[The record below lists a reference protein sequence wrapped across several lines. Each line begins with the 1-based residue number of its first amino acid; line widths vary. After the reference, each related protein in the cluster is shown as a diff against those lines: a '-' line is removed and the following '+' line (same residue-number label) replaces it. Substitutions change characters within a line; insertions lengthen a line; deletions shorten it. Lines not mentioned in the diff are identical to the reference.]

1 MTLNGSV
8 ALDQHRTLSCRTRAS
23 LWDFDHYA
31 DDRTMKMIVG
41 LGNPGKKYEKTR
53 HNIGFEFVDRLA
65 AKMAA
70 GPARVRSKGE
80 VAEATFGQE
89 KLLLVKPQ
97 TFMNLSG
104 ECVQPLRD
112 FHKIDH
118 RDILVV
124 CDDLSLAVGQLR
136 LRASGSSG
144 GQKGLADILQRLG
157 THDVPRLRIGIG
169 ATPSGWDA
177 ADFVLARFG
186 SEDRTEVDLA
196 LSRAQE
202 AIEFWI
208 REGID
213 KAMSRFNAAASKPTP
228 PKTERSPKLP
238 PPPDKS
244 DKIELSGD

>member
-1 MTLNGSV
+1 
-8 ALDQHRTLSCRTRAS
+8 
-23 LWDFDHYA
+23 
-31 DDRTMKMIVG
+31 MKMIVG

-53 HNIGFEFVDRLA
+53 HNIGFELVDRLA
-65 AKMAA
+65 SAFAA
-70 GPARVRSKGE
+70 SPSRVRSKGE

-89 KLLLVKPQ
+89 KLLLIKPQ

-104 ECVQPLRD
+104 ESVQPLRD
-112 FHKIDH
+112 FYKIDI
-118 RDILVV
+118 RDLLVV

-169 ATPSGWDA
+169 STPSGWDA
-177 ADFVLARFG
+177 ADYVLARFG
-186 SEDRTEVDLA
+186 PEDRTEVDLA

-202 AIEFWI
+202 AVEFWI

-213 KAMSRFNAAASKPTP
+213 KAMSRFNTVTSKAAPSKPATAKSISAKTKPGSPPASPLTP
-228 PKTERSPKLP
+228 PPN
-238 PPPDKS
+238 KS
-244 DKIELSGD
+244 E